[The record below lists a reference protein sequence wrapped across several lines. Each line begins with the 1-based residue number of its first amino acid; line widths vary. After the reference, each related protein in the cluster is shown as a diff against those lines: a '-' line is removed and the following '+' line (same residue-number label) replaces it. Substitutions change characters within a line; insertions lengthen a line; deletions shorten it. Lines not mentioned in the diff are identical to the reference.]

1 MGTYLLRRVAISVP
15 VLLGITLAVYV
26 IISLAPGDP
35 VDALINPEAVAALG
49 PEFRE
54 QQREALG
61 LNQPILVRYGIWLKE
76 VAIHGNLGYS
86 FMDRQSIATK
96 IGERLVPTLGLMSTA
111 LILAILVAVPL
122 GVMSAI
128 KQYSLIDY
136 GATVLGFAAISVPS
150 FFLSLAAIY
159 VFALKFPIL
168 PAAGMETVGQPP
180 SLLDTLWHL
189 LLPAVVLGLAEA
201 APLIRYTRSSML
213 EVIRQ
218 EYVRAARGKG
228 LRETTVIY
236 QHALRNAL
244 IPLVTV
250 VALGLPRLFGGAV
263 IVESVFAWPGIG
275 TLALT
280 AVQGRDYPVIMAI
293 NLIAA
298 VMILLSN
305 MLADM
310 IYAVIDP
317 RIKYS

>member
-1 MGTYLLRRVAISVP
+1 MTTYLLRRLAISVP

-26 IISLAPGDP
+26 IINLAPGDP
-35 VDALINPEAVAALG
+35 VDALVNPEAVATLG
-49 PEFRE
+49 PDFRE

-61 LNQPILVRYGIWLKE
+61 LNQPMIVRYAIWLKE
-76 VAIHGNLGYS
+76 AAHGNLGYS
-86 FMDRQSIATK
+86 FMDRQSIAAK
-96 IGERLVPTLGLMSTA
+96 IGERLLPTLGLMSSA
-111 LILAILVAVPL
+111 LILAIVVAVPL
-122 GVMSAI
+122 GVLSAF

-159 VFALKFPIL
+159 VFALKIPIL
-168 PAAGMETVGQPP
+168 PAAGMVTIGEPWSIRDV
-180 SLLDTLWHL
+180 LWHL
-189 LLPAVVLGLAEA
+189 TLPAVVLGLAEA

-218 EYVRAARGKG
+218 EYVRAARAKG

-236 QHALRNAL
+236 RHALRNAL

-250 VALGLPRLFGGAV
+250 IALGLPRLFGGAV
-263 IVESVFAWPGIG
+263 IVEAVFAWPGIG
-275 TLALT
+275 TLALS

-293 NLIAA
+293 NLISA

-305 MLADM
+305 LLADV

-317 RIKYS
+317 RIKYA

>member
-1 MGTYLLRRVAISVP
+1 MGTYLLRRLAISVP

-35 VDALINPEAVAALG
+35 VDALINPEAVAGLG
-49 PEFRE
+49 PDFRE

-61 LNQPILVRYGIWLKE
+61 LNQPILVRYAIWLKE
-76 VAIHGNLGYS
+76 IARGNLGYS
-86 FMDRQSIATK
+86 FADRQAIAAK
-96 IGERLVPTLGLMSTA
+96 IGERLLPTLGLMSSA
-111 LILAILVAVPL
+111 QILAIVIAVPL
-122 GVMSAI
+122 GVLSACN
-128 KQYSLIDY
+128 QYSLIDY
-136 GATVLGFAAISVPS
+136 SATVLGFAAISVPS
-150 FFLSLAAIY
+150 FFLSLAGIY
-159 VFALKFPIL
+159 LFALKIPIL
-168 PAAGMETVGQPP
+168 PAAGMQTVGQSW
-180 SLLDTLWHL
+180 SLSDSLWHL
-189 LLPAVVLGLAEA
+189 ALPALVLGLAEA

-218 EYVRAARGKG
+218 DYVRAARAKG

-250 VALGLPRLFGGAV
+250 IALGLPRLLGGAV
-263 IVESVFAWPGIG
+263 IVEAVFAWPGIG
-275 TLALT
+275 TLALA

-293 NLIAA
+293 NLISA
-298 VMILLSN
+298 VTILLSN
-305 MLADM
+305 VLADV

>member
-61 LNQPILVRYGIWLKE
+61 LNKPILVRYGIWLKE
-76 VAIHGNLGYS
+76 VARGNLGYS

-96 IGERLVPTLGLMSTA
+96 IGERLVPTLGLMSSA
-111 LILAILVAVPL
+111 LLLAIIVAVPL
-122 GVMSAI
+122 GVLSAI

-159 VFALKFPIL
+159 VFALKIPIL

-180 SLLDTLWHL
+180 SVTDRLWHL
-189 LLPAVVLGLAEA
+189 VLPALVLGLAEA

-250 VALGLPRLFGGAV
+250 IALGLPRLFGGAV
-263 IVESVFAWPGIG
+263 IVEAVFAWPGIG

-280 AVQGRDYPVIMAI
+280 AVQSRDYPVIMAI
-293 NLIAA
+293 NLISA
-298 VMILLSN
+298 VMILFSN
-305 MLADM
+305 MLADV

>member
-96 IGERLVPTLGLMSTA
+96 IGERLGPTLGLMSSA
-111 LILAILVAVPL
+111 LLLAIIVAVPL
-122 GVMSAI
+122 GVLSAI

-159 VFALKFPIL
+159 VFALKIPIL

-180 SLLDTLWHL
+180 SVTDRLWHL
-189 LLPAVVLGLAEA
+189 VLPALVLGLAEA

-250 VALGLPRLFGGAV
+250 IALGLPRLFGGAV
-263 IVESVFAWPGIG
+263 IVEAVFAWPGIG

-293 NLIAA
+293 NLISA
-298 VMILLSN
+298 VTILLSN
-305 MLADM
+305 MLADV